1 MIIGHQKILDM
12 IAILTDGTQEPWH
25 QWFAWYPVK
34 RNLWLTVSGDES
46 SSMNGVHVHRW
57 IWLKKIYRRRVYKP
71 GSDGGWR
78 WEYDDRDI
86 FERMLDYANES
97 SPNKDD

>member
-1 MIIGHQKILDM
+1 M

-46 SSMNGVHVHRW
+46 SRFG
-57 IWLKKIYRRRVYKP
+57 LRRYIVVEFINQVAMVVGCGNMMTETYLS
-71 GSDGGWR
+71 GC
-78 WEYDDRDI
+78 
-86 FERMLDYANES
+86 
-97 SPNKDD
+97 